1 MKTGSILAAGM
12 SATAAA
18 LLFAPVVHAA
28 PVGDPD
34 NRGDAGLHYTVD
46 ATTAGDSH
54 TTNPIPHTSAVWPLR
69 AAVEKSDGPTHDQ
82 LVRLSTIFERIL
94 DSDYDHDSGLHEKK
108 RWQTASYQRVNKR
121 SDSQNR
127 ETKVS
132 ALAAVSGSIA
142 YMDGIFN
149 VGPGWRTI
157 TMPDGS
163 KCGAGCNEVTW
174 NYMSSTGKTGSAAA
188 AGAWMD
194 AHNTPDA
201 VLYTYSGSAVGAQDA
216 RALRPEWQGTII
228 QLGSPAR
235 PNNGATYEEG
245 GRPVLQV
252 GGGNIEY
259 ISTKSD
265 EAAVRRWPLGSHT
278 IGYRGRDFSKETP
291 LSENRYGDN
300 VTDRV
305 YADPPLGTVLFGGLF
320 TPKATPEKMLDDGY
334 VGKHRLDE
342 TSTERRQVIKSPVDD
357 VTRVTTTTK
366 RETRYLNKKPR
377 LRDEGGA
384 SRESWS
390 GSALRS
396 GAVAPGVR

>member
-1 MKTGSILAAGM
+1 MTMGSVRAAGM
-12 SATAAA
+12 SATAAT
-18 LLFAPVVHAA
+18 LLFAPMVHAA

-34 NRGDAGLHYTVD
+34 SRRDAGLHHTVD
-46 ATTAGDSH
+46 ATRAGDSH
-54 TTNPIPHTSAVWPLR
+54 TTNPIPHTSDVLPLR
-69 AAVEKSDGPTHDQ
+69 AAAAKSDGPNHGQ
-82 LVRLSTIFERIL
+82 LVKLSTILERIL
-94 DSDYDHDSGLHEKK
+94 NSDYDHDSDPHEKK
-108 RWQTASYQRVNKR
+108 RWQTASYQRVNQR
-121 SDSQNR
+121 SDPQNR

-163 KCGAGCNEVTW
+163 RCGAGCTEVTW
-174 NYMSSTGKTGSAAA
+174 NYVSSTGKTGSAAA

-216 RALRPEWQGTII
+216 RALRPDWQGTII
-228 QLGSPAR
+228 QLGSPSR
-235 PNNGATYEEG
+235 PNNGATYEQG
-245 GRPVLQV
+245 GRPVPQV
-252 GGGNIEY
+252 GGGTIEY
-259 ISTKSD
+259 VSTKSD
-265 EAAVRRWPLGSHT
+265 EAAVRGTWYGNHT
-278 IGYRGRDFSKETP
+278 IGYRGRDFSEETP
-291 LSENRYGDN
+291 LSETHYGDN

-305 YADPPLGTVLFGGLF
+305 YADPPIKPSWLSGLF
-320 TPKATPEKMLDDGY
+320 TPQSSVEKVSDEGY
-334 VGKHRLDE
+334 VGRHRRDE
-342 TSTERRQVIKSPVDD
+342 KSTERRQVVKDMVDD
-357 VTRVTTTTK
+357 VKRATSTNK
-366 RETRYLNKKPR
+366 RETKTVNKKPR